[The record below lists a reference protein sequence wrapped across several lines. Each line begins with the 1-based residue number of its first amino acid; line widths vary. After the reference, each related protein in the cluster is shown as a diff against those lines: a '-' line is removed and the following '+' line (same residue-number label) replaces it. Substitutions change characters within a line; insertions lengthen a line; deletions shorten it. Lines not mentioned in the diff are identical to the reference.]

1 MLRGLLVKD
10 AVVLFR
16 QLKLF
21 FIILIGFAIFQNE
34 ATNGFALMYVTMLPI
49 TALAFDEQ
57 SRWGTYAQMMPY
69 GIKDI
74 VLSKYLVGIIGA
86 VLVGAV
92 EIASSVVFMLVQDD
106 GLPLLPEKLLTVLL
120 VFCCSLI
127 LMSIN
132 LPIIFKMGAE
142 KGRIVYILITVI
154 LAILVV
160 KSAET
165 AFWDF
170 NLKIYL
176 IAGVCIT
183 VLAVAVSIGISM
195 KVYRKKYQ

>member
-1 MLRGLLVKD
+1 MLRGLLIKD
-10 AVVLFR
+10 SMVLFR

-69 GIKDI
+69 RIKDI
-74 VLSKYLVGIIGA
+74 VLSKYLIGMIGA
-86 VLVGAV
+86 GFIGTI
-92 EIASSVVFMLVQDD
+92 EIVSSAVFMLAQGD
-106 GLPLLPEKLLTVLL
+106 GLQPLTEKLLVVLL

-132 LPIIFKMGAE
+132 LPVIFKMGAE
-142 KGRIVYILITVI
+142 KGRIVYILITVG
-154 LAILVV
+154 LAFLTVHSIDLTGTCACE
-160 KSAET
+160 SL
-165 AFWDF
+165 FLF
-170 NLKIYL
+170 LKILKFYGFYYIFL
-176 IAGVCIT
+176 
-183 VLAVAVSIGISM
+183 
-195 KVYRKKYQ
+195 

>member
-16 QLKLF
+16 QLKIF
-21 FIILIGFAIFQNE
+21 FIVLIGLAVFQNE

-57 SRWGTYAQMMPY
+57 ARWDTYALMMPY
-69 GIKDI
+69 RIKDI
-74 VLSKYLVGIIGA
+74 VLSKYLIGMIGA
-86 VLVGAV
+86 LLVGAI
-92 EIASSVVFMLVQDD
+92 EILSSAVFMLAQGD
-106 GLPLLPEKLLTVLL
+106 GLQPLTEKLLVVLL

-142 KGRIVYILITVI
+142 KGRIVYILITVA
-154 LAILVV
+154 LALLVV
-160 KSAET
+160 QSTES
-165 AFWDF
+165 AFWKF
-170 NLKIYL
+170 NPKIYPA
-176 IAGVCIT
+176 AGACIT
-183 VLAVAVSIGISM
+183 VLAVIVSMGISI